1 LGLGLGLGTRDSGL
15 ERADRYFQRRCSPQS
30 PAPSPKVI
38 IQVVMYTRRCMVFG
52 LLAAALLRA
61 QDAQQNSQ
69 PSLQVVGA
77 VKQPLTLTADDLAK
91 MPRATVHTT
100 NSGMETVYEGVWL
113 HEVLKRA
120 GVPQGSELRGK
131 ALAGYVLA
139 EAQDGYQVLFSLA
152 ELDPA
157 FIDNEILLAD
167 TANGKPLFG
176 AQGRFRLVVP
186 KDKPGA
192 RSIRMLTK
200 LEVVQLR
207 K

>member
-1 LGLGLGLGTRDSGL
+1 
-15 ERADRYFQRRCSPQS
+15 
-30 PAPSPKVI
+30 
-38 IQVVMYTRRCMVFG
+38 MYTRRLFLMLTVC
-52 LLAAALLRA
+52 AALNA
-61 QDAQQNSQ
+61 QEAGST
-69 PSLQVVGA
+69 LHVTGA
-77 VKQPLTLTADDLAK
+77 IKQPLSLTADDLTK
-91 MPRATVHTT
+91 MPRASVTT
-100 NSGMETVYEGVWL
+100 SSNGMQTKYEGVWL
-113 HEVLKRA
+113 HEGLKRA
-120 GVPQGSELRGK
+120 GAPQGETLRGK
-131 ALAGYVLA
+131 VLAGYVLA
-139 EAQDGYQVLFSLA
+139 EAQDGYQVVFSLG

-192 RSIRMLTK
+192 RSVRMLTK

>member
-1 LGLGLGLGTRDSGL
+1 MHIRRLCLCLLLSLG
-15 ERADRYFQRRCSPQS
+15 
-30 PAPSPKVI
+30 V
-38 IQVVMYTRRCMVFG
+38 
-52 LLAAALLRA
+52 LAA
-61 QDAQQNSQ
+61 QDA
-69 PSLQVVGA
+69 PSSVQITGA
-77 VKQPLTLTADDLAK
+77 VKEPLSLTADDLAK
-91 MPRATVHTT
+91 MPRASVKTT
-100 NSGMETVYEGVWL
+100 SNGMETVYEGVWL

-120 GVPQGSELRGK
+120 GVPQGAALRGK
-131 ALAGYVLA
+131 ALASYVLA
-139 EAQDGYQVLFSLA
+139 EAQDGYQVVFSLG

-167 TANGKPLFG
+167 TANGKALFG

-192 RSIRMLTK
+192 RSVRMLTK

>member
-1 LGLGLGLGTRDSGL
+1 
-15 ERADRYFQRRCSPQS
+15 
-30 PAPSPKVI
+30 
-38 IQVVMYTRRCMVFG
+38 MYTRRSLVLG
-52 LLAAALLRA
+52 LLADGLLRA
-61 QDAQQNSQ
+61 QDGQQAV
-69 PSLQVVGA
+69 QVAGA
-77 VKQPLTLTADDLAK
+77 VKQALTLSADDLAK
-91 MPRATVHTT
+91 MPRASVRTT
-100 NSGMETVYEGVWL
+100 NIGMETVDEGVWL
-113 HEVLKRA
+113 HQVLKRA

-131 ALAGYVLA
+131 ALASYVLA
-139 EAQDGYQVLFSLA
+139 EAQDGYQVVFSLG

-192 RSIRMLTK
+192 RSVRMLTK
-200 LEVVQLR
+200 LEVVQVR

>member
-1 LGLGLGLGTRDSGL
+1 MHTRRWLVLGIFAASLLAG
-15 ERADRYFQRRCSPQS
+15 EEQQ
-30 PAPSPKVI
+30 PS
-38 IQVVMYTRRCMVFG
+38 IQVT
-52 LLAAALLRA
+52 
-61 QDAQQNSQ
+61 
-69 PSLQVVGA
+69 GA

-91 MPRATVHTT
+91 MPRSTVHTM
-100 NSGMETVYEGVWL
+100 NNGMETVYEGVWL
-113 HEVLKRA
+113 HEVLKKA

-139 EAQDGYQVLFSLA
+139 EAQDGYQVVFSLG

-192 RSIRMLTK
+192 RSVRMLAK
-200 LEVVQLR
+200 LDVVQLR

>member
-1 LGLGLGLGTRDSGL
+1 
-15 ERADRYFQRRCSPQS
+15 
-30 PAPSPKVI
+30 
-38 IQVVMYTRRCMVFG
+38 MYTRRWLIAFFAAGV
-52 LLAAALLRA
+52 LAA
-61 QDAQQNSQ
+61 QDAPASIQIT
-69 PSLQVVGA
+69 GA
-77 VKQPLTLTADDLAK
+77 VKQELTLTADDLAK
-91 MPRATVHTT
+91 MPRASVRTT
-100 NSGMETVYEGVWL
+100 NNGMETVYEGVWL
-113 HEVLKRA
+113 HEILKKA

-139 EAQDGYQVLFSLA
+139 QAQDGYQVLFSLA
-152 ELDPA
+152 ELDPS

-167 TANGKPLFG
+167 TANGKALFG

>member
-1 LGLGLGLGTRDSGL
+1 MFSRRNLLLG
-15 ERADRYFQRRCSPQS
+15 F
-30 PAPSPKVI
+30 
-38 IQVVMYTRRCMVFG
+38 F
-52 LLAAALLRA
+52 AAAGFLPA
-61 QDAQQNSQ
+61 QDA
-69 PSLQVVGA
+69 PPAVQVTGA
-77 VKQPLTLTADDLAK
+77 VKQPLTLSADDLAK
-91 MPRATVHTT
+91 MPRATVKTT
-100 NSGMETVYEGVWL
+100 SSGMETVYEGVWL
-113 HEVLKRA
+113 HDVLKQA
-120 GVPQGSELRGK
+120 GVPQGGALRSK
-131 ALAGYVLA
+131 ALASYLIA
-139 EAQDGYQVLFSLA
+139 EAQDGYQVVFSLA

-200 LEVVQLR
+200 LEVVQVR

>member
-1 LGLGLGLGTRDSGL
+1 
-15 ERADRYFQRRCSPQS
+15 
-30 PAPSPKVI
+30 
-38 IQVVMYTRRCMVFG
+38 MYTRRWCLG
-52 LLAAALLRA
+52 LLLSMGLLGA
-61 QDAQQNSQ
+61 QAPPASI
-69 PSLQVVGA
+69 QVAGA

-91 MPRATVHTT
+91 MSRSTIKTT
-100 NSGMETVYEGVWL
+100 SNGMETVYEGVWL

-120 GVPQGSELRGK
+120 GVPQGQGLRGK
-131 ALAGYVLA
+131 ALASYVLA
-139 EAQDGYQVLFSLA
+139 EAQDGYQVVFSLG

-167 TANGKPLFG
+167 TANGKALFG

>member
-1 LGLGLGLGTRDSGL
+1 MD
-15 ERADRYFQRRCSPQS
+15 
-30 PAPSPKVI
+30 
-38 IQVVMYTRRCMVFG
+38 TRRSWILG
-52 LLAAALLRA
+52 LLASGLLLA
-61 QDAQQNSQ
+61 QDA
-69 PSLQVVGA
+69 PPTLQVTGA
-77 VKQPLTLTADDLAK
+77 VKQELTLTADDLAK
-91 MPRATVHTT
+91 MPRASVRTM
-100 NSGMETVYEGVWL
+100 NNGMETVYDGVWL

-120 GVPQGSELRGK
+120 GVPQGGELRGK

-139 EAQDGYQVLFSLA
+139 QASDGYQVVFSLG

-192 RSIRMLTK
+192 RSVRMLTK

>member
-1 LGLGLGLGTRDSGL
+1 M
-15 ERADRYFQRRCSPQS
+15 F
-30 PAPSPKVI
+30 
-38 IQVVMYTRRCMVFG
+38 TRRWLLLTVTAVCLAG
-52 LLAAALLRA
+52 LLDA
-61 QDAQQNSQ
+61 QDGPASV
-69 PSLQVVGA
+69 QVIGA

-91 MPRATVHTT
+91 MPRASVKTT
-100 NSGMETVYEGVWL
+100 RNGMDTVYEGVWL

-120 GVPQGSELRGK
+120 GVPQGGELRGK

-139 EAQDGYQVLFSLA
+139 QAQDGYEVVFSLG

-167 TANGKPLFG
+167 TANGKALFG
-176 AQGRFRLVVP
+176 AQGRFHLVVP

-192 RSIRMLTK
+192 RSVRMLAQ

>member
-1 LGLGLGLGTRDSGL
+1 
-15 ERADRYFQRRCSPQS
+15 
-30 PAPSPKVI
+30 
-38 IQVVMYTRRCMVFG
+38 MYTRRWLFISVSAG
-52 LLAAALLRA
+52 ILGTAILSA
-61 QDAQQNSQ
+61 QDAA
-69 PSLQVVGA
+69 PA
-77 VKQPLTLTADDLAK
+77 VQITGDVKTPLTLTADDLGK
-91 MPRATVHTT
+91 MPRATVKTMS
-100 NSGMETVYEGVWL
+100 NGMETVYEGVWL

-120 GVPQGSELRGK
+120 GVPQGEALRGK
-131 ALAGYVLA
+131 ALSSYVLA
-139 EAQDGYQVLFSLA
+139 SAQDGYQVAFSLG

-192 RSIRMLTK
+192 RSVRMLTK
-200 LEVVQLR
+200 LEVVQVR

>member
-1 LGLGLGLGTRDSGL
+1 MVVDT
-15 ERADRYFQRRCSPQS
+15 QRLCLSLLVAVS
-30 PAPSPKVI
+30 A
-38 IQVVMYTRRCMVFG
+38 
-52 LLAAALLRA
+52 LAAGEPAA
-61 QDAQQNSQ
+61 TV
-69 PSLQVVGA
+69 QVTGA
-77 VKQPLTLTADDLAK
+77 VKQSLMLSADDLAK
-91 MPRATVHTT
+91 LPRASVTT
-100 NSGMETVYEGVWL
+100 TSNGLQTKYEGVWL

-120 GVPQGSELRGK
+120 GVPQGETLRGK
-131 ALAGYVLA
+131 ALAGYLLA
-139 EAQDGYQVLFSLA
+139 EAQDGYQVVFSLG
-152 ELDPA
+152 EVDPA

-192 RSIRMLTK
+192 RSVRMLTK